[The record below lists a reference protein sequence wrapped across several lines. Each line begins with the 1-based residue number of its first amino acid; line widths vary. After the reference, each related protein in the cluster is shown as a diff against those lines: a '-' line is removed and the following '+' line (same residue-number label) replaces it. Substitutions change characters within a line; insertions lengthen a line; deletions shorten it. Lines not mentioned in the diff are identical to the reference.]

1 MLELKGTNFSP
12 YRWGPDAQKG
22 QVTYTRSH
30 SGRAQ
35 PRSQVPC
42 LWVMF
47 FHLKHYIYEDPQPPS
62 TFMPHEF
69 PRYFSK
75 LILML

>member
-1 MLELKGTNFSP
+1 MLELKGTNFSL
-12 YRWGPDAQKG
+12 YRWGPEALKG

-30 SGRAQ
+30 GGRSPASG
-35 PRSQVPC
+35 SC
-42 LWVMF
+42 F
-47 FHLKHYIYEDPQPPS
+47 FHLKHDIYGSPTAVFYFYE
-62 TFMPHEF
+62 THEF